1 MARHLVG
8 ANLAGHDSHGV
19 IQVPTYVNRIKLGQ
33 IVPGAPFE
41 VEHETPT
48 TARINGNWGF
58 GFVVTER
65 AMRLAIE
72 KAKKHNISAVTVQ
85 YQGHIGRLAD

>member
-1 MARHLVG
+1 MP
-8 ANLAGHDSHGV
+8 
-19 IQVPTYVNRIKLGQ
+19 IYIERIRRGQ

-41 VEHETPT
+41 VEHETST

-58 GFVVTER
+58 GFMVTER

-72 KAKKHNISAVTVQ
+72 KAKKHNVAAVTVH
-85 YQGHIGRLAD
+85 YQSHIGRLADYSLMAAA